1 MKLYYKSGACSLA
14 SHIALIE
21 AGFDF
26 TVEAVDLATKKTEGG
41 TDFLTINPKGY
52 IPALVLDDGQ
62 VLTEGVAILLYL
74 ASQAPD
80 LSLAPAEG
88 TADHLRLV
96 EWLVFTATELH
107 KPVAGLFNPAIPEEV
122 KDLSKV
128 TLRRRFEFAEKAVA
142 SGGYLVGDSPTV
154 TDFYLFTVLSW
165 LPRVGLA
172 LSDWPALAA
181 YYTRVGALDSVQEAL
196 KAEKLL

>member
-1 MKLYYKSGACSLA
+1 MKLYYKAGACSLA

-26 TVEAVDLATKKTEGG
+26 TIEAVDLATKKTESGA
-41 TDFLTINPKGY
+41 DFLTVNPKGY

-88 TADHLRLV
+88 TPDYLRLV
-96 EWLVFTATELH
+96 EWLVFIATELH
-107 KPVAGLFNPAIPEEV
+107 KPVAGLFNPALPDAA
-122 KDLSKV
+122 KDLSKA
-128 TLRRRFEFAEKAVA
+128 TLARRFGFAEQALAKGPYLLGQTPNVA
-142 SGGYLVGDSPTV
+142 
-154 TDFYLFTVLSW
+154 DFYLFTVVSW
-165 LPRVGLA
+165 LPRVGIDA
-172 LSDWPALAA
+172 SAWPALAA
-181 YYTRVGALDSVQEAL
+181 HSARVAALDSVQAAL
-196 KAEKLL
+196 KAEKLI

>member
-1 MKLYYKSGACSLA
+1 MKLYYKAGACSLA

-26 TVEAVDLATKKTEGG
+26 TVEAVDLATKKTDGG
-41 TDFLTINPKGY
+41 ADFLAINPKGY

-88 TADHLRLV
+88 TADHIRLV
-96 EWLVFTATELH
+96 EWLVFIATELH
-107 KPVAGLFNPAIPEEV
+107 KATAGLFNPALPAEAKEI
-122 KDLSKV
+122 SKA
-128 TLRRRFEFAEKAVA
+128 TLRRRLDFTDQALVK
-142 SGGYLVGDSPTV
+142 SSYLVGVTPTV
-154 TDFYLFTVLSW
+154 ADFYLFTVVSW
-165 LPRVGLA
+165 LPRVGIDV
-172 LSDWPALAA
+172 SDWPSLAA
-181 YYTRVGALDSVQEAL
+181 HSVRIAALPSVQEAL

>member
-21 AGFDF
+21 GGFDF

-88 TADHLRLV
+88 TADYLRLV
-96 EWLVFTATELH
+96 EWLVFVATELH
-107 KPVAGLFNPAIPEEV
+107 KPVAGLFNPAIPEEA
-122 KDLSKV
+122 KDLSKA

-142 SGGYLVGDSPTV
+142 SGGYLVGDGPGV
-154 TDFYLFTVLSW
+154 ADFYLFTVLSW
-165 LPRVGLA
+165 LPRVGIV
-172 LSDWPALAA
+172 LSDWPGLAA
-181 YYTRVGALDSVQEAL
+181 YYVRVGKLESVQEAL